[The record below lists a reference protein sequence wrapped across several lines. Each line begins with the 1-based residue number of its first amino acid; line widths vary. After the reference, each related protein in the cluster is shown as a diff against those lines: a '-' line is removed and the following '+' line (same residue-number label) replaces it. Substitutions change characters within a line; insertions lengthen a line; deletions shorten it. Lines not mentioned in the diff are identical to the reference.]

1 MKKTPAILKGFSIGF
16 LAKSSTLIFALLGFS
31 INLVKAD
38 FGPQKIVTSNAIDVI
53 DTFPADMDGDGDID
67 FLAAKPGNFFGGGAA
82 VLYRNNGNGRFTELS
97 PFTGGPTVLVSSI
110 AAADLDNDGDL
121 DVVLGLSL
129 IHI

>member
-16 LAKSSTLIFALLGFS
+16 LAKSSTMIFALLGFS

-67 FLAAKPGNFFGGGAA
+67 FLAAKPGNFSVEA
-82 VLYRNNGNGRFTELS
+82 RRFFIVT
-97 PFTGGPTVLVSSI
+97 TVME
-110 AAADLDNDGDL
+110 DLQ
-121 DVVLGLSL
+121 S
-129 IHI
+129 